1 MHSKRRS
8 RVVQQ
13 AFSLQS
19 FLESAL
25 FLANLME
32 LLKLQPSKNPTQQ
45 NILLKR
51 RENVTRNFQ
60 QQKLSILK
68 ILLSIRATKSKKV
81 LIFFYKHRAFSSTCV
96 FLFFFRKWDCSYQNT
111 KSQSDETK
119 RKKSWK
125 EIKKLKIK
133 TY

>member
-96 FLFFFRKWDCSYQNT
+96 FLFSSASGTVVIRILKV
-111 KSQSDETK
+111 KVMK
-119 RKKSWK
+119 LK
-125 EIKKLKIK
+125 EKKLKGD
-133 TY
+133 